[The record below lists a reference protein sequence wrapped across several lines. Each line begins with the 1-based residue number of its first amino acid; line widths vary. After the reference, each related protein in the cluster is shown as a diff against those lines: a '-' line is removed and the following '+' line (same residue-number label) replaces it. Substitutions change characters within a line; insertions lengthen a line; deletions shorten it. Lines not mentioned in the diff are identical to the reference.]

1 MASLTQ
7 LKELRL
13 DARFDAEFD
22 DGTVLPAQLQRLLL
36 TFSGTGRHSGLR
48 PVLQLQQ
55 LQHLELTFPEDL
67 AQLWARYVCLPLL
80 EDALTRLALLP
91 ALQHV
96 KLEYL
101 ATPGGLVT
109 DDLLAAGTA
118 RAWGQMPQLRE
129 LRLRFKVSA
138 AHTWQMEQILSG
150 TGPV

>member
-1 MASLTQ
+1 
-7 LKELRL
+7 
-13 DARFDAEFD
+13 
-22 DGTVLPAQLQRLLL
+22 
-36 TFSGTGRHSGLR
+36 
-48 PVLQLQQ
+48 
-55 LQHLELTFPEDL
+55 
-67 AQLWARYVCLPLL
+67 LL

-118 RAWGQMPQLRE
+118 RAWGQLPQLRE

-138 AHTWQMEQILSG
+138 AHTWQMEQVLEGLATATSLTMLHLQPFLKLADSCEAADRQRGLSAACDAALA
-150 TGPV
+150 